1 MQIAARLDMNSG
13 KKRDTKL
20 EHETERRRTT
30 HNCIADASDGYSSF
44 SIFHFS
50 RVFHPSFEAISLRS
64 NPCVK
69 NGKTF
74 KTKLKPLQ
82 SDCVVCENLQK
93 GKSAHFGSGHC
104 GRHFRSVS

>member
-20 EHETERRRTT
+20 KHETERRRTT
-30 HNCIADASDGYSSF
+30 HNCIADASDGYSSTFFNF
-44 SIFHFS
+44 SFFQD
-50 RVFHPSFEAISLRS
+50 FHPSFEAISLRS

-74 KTKLKPLQ
+74 
-82 SDCVVCENLQK
+82 E
-93 GKSAHFGSGHC
+93 A
-104 GRHFRSVS
+104 

>member
-74 KTKLKPLQ
+74 EP
-82 SDCVVCENLQK
+82 
-93 GKSAHFGSGHC
+93 
-104 GRHFRSVS
+104 